1 MQIARGR
8 RGLGAS
14 LVECAPLTLLLPC
27 AVADGWRVWP
37 LLAIWIGGYAVR
49 RRHEDRQL
57 TTDCAVSGI
66 LYAWLA
72 RENLIATASKSW
84 NIWMSWIRS
93 AERTSLIY
101 AVSSVALPLTILAF
115 FLWRTFVSSKN
126 TTATPLDI
134 SRWRSQIETPK
145 PKIFPCQTTHA
156 RIFPKRHGFAYSYLQ
171 CGFPIVSSG
180 TKYNGIEFPSGEDRT
195 LGRWWLRVRAEDY
208 LERGGGAE
216 DVPESPT
223 CRRFRMGIC
232 LLGDGTT
239 LLRLRIQPSLVLVCL
254 RSRA

>member
-1 MQIARGR
+1 M
-8 RGLGAS
+8 
-14 LVECAPLTLLLPC
+14 TLLLPC

-145 PKIFPCQTTHA
+145 PKIFPCQT
-156 RIFPKRHGFAYSYLQ
+156 YL
-171 CGFPIVSSG
+171 PE
-180 TKYNGIEFPSGEDRT
+180 TP
-195 LGRWWLRVRAEDY
+195 WLRI
-208 LERGGGAE
+208 L
-216 DVPESPT
+216 VPPVWISHRLKRNEIQRNRVSEW
-223 CRRFRMGIC
+223 RRSNFG
-232 LLGDGTT
+232 
-239 LLRLRIQPSLVLVCL
+239 
-254 RSRA
+254 